1 MHTTKWVSSRQTG
14 KVSDLKGPL
23 NAVADKGFLAEDDL
37 RVATFG
43 GKVIILPVQ
52 RVQMALGVRKSW
64 LDKVGET
71 FPATWADVQ
80 RVAVKFRDGDPD
92 GNGKASEAFLAWQ
105 KFASESPVFPIG
117 GIVNGG
123 SATDLAADVIAAYD
137 APFPDDSY
145 TAGARIFP
153 SMVPNLADQAEV
165 PENRAA
171 WQVLE
176 QFTRPWLCAFSDS
189 DPITK
194 GGESPFMRR
203 IPGAQ
208 GQPHTTIVG
217 GGHFLQE
224 DKGPELAEV
233 ILRFIDGTRETVA

>member
-1 MHTTKWVSSRQTG
+1 M
-14 KVSDLKGPL
+14 
-23 NAVADKGFLAEDDL
+23 
-37 RVATFG
+37 
-43 GKVIILPVQ
+43 
-52 RVQMALGVRKSW
+52 
-64 LDKVGET
+64 
-71 FPATWADVQ
+71 
-80 RVAVKFRDGDPD
+80 
-92 GNGKASEAFLAWQ
+92 
-105 KFASESPVFPIG
+105 
-117 GIVNGG
+117 
-123 SATDLAADVIAAYD
+123 
-137 APFPDDSY
+137 
-145 TAGARIFP
+145 
-153 SMVPNLADQAEV
+153 PNLADQAEV

-171 WQVLE
+171 WLVLE